1 MFPNPTEASMNS
13 DHDIEVTEETSVA
26 AEALESASE
35 TVLDHAGA
43 TAVDAADHS
52 DDEEDGD
59 EEEGD
64 DEDEDGEESDEDGAE
79 AAKLS
84 GDDDEDEDDADDAVK
99 AEG

>member
-1 MFPNPTEASMNS
+1 MNS
-13 DHDIEVTEETSVA
+13 DHDIEVTEETSAA

-59 EEEGD
+59 EHVAQD
-64 DEDEDGEESDEDGAE
+64 V
-79 AAKLS
+79 
-84 GDDDEDEDDADDAVK
+84 DA
-99 AEG
+99 